1 MPRLAGVVALW
12 VGSAAI
18 LSALAAHVR
27 DWFVMTDELL
37 YERFA
42 ISVAQSGSPLP
53 RLHGELVP
61 SLSQLYPLLIA
72 PFFRDGSIPHDIQG
86 ARIAGAWIMS
96 SACIPAFLLARRVT
110 GRTAVAYVAA
120 ALAIWMPWI
129 LYSSFLLT
137 EVAAYPAFLWA
148 LLALQRALST
158 PSRGNDALA
167 VLGLALAYFAR
178 TQLAL
183 LVIVLPVAAVLVERR
198 AVIVRH
204 RLLATAYAALVVSA
218 IVLIALGRFSNLFGV
233 YGNTVGS
240 DVLPHGVGRWLLE
253 HAALLALGLGVVPFV
268 IGLAWLVAGVIRVPP
283 DRESAVFAALGALV
297 VPALIVQV
305 TVYDLHVGAQA
316 VFDRYLF
323 YAAPVVVIAFLR
335 ALLDERP
342 LRWWL
347 VVPAAIVCAGFAV
360 GAPPAFTWSQFP
372 MIAPDTPVSS
382 FFRPLSSALH
392 GVTATQA
399 VLAAGTAVAVV
410 AFALAPRRVMLLA
423 GVFLLVLPIGAA
435 YSFHRLFAVNGW
447 SLRPVTASEH
457 EQAWIDRVVG
467 PSPRVTTVPYP
478 ISSNYFSSQQRWRDV
493 EFWNK
498 SAARDAQVPGQ
509 GFLYTGTTFPKLE
522 FRYDPKTGTTSI
534 SPTRYVA
541 MSDKETRFRIS
552 GPAIGADGGVLLID
566 AGRRWHLDWVTSGL
580 YDDGWTKE
588 NVVARVRIFPAPGQR
603 VARLRTLTIAARAP
617 DNIPE
622 RAVTVTSNAGRW
634 HATTTN
640 TGTATGSLP
649 VCVPAHAWTEVRI
662 RTPDASWALGSIDSL
677 AHSFSSRRV
686 GIGIGEIALAD
697 EIGGPCMPRR
707 GFQ

>member
-1 MPRLAGVVALW
+1 VPRVAGLLSLW
-12 VGSAAI
+12 VASGAI

-72 PFFRDGSIPHDIQG
+72 PFFRDGSVPQDIHG
-86 ARIAGAWIMS
+86 ARIAGAWVMS

-110 GRTAVAYVAA
+110 RRTAIAYLAA
-120 ALAIWMPWI
+120 ALAVWMPWI

-137 EVAAYPAFLWA
+137 EVAAYPAFLWCV
-148 LLALQRALST
+148 LALQRALSE
-158 PSRGNDALA
+158 PSTGNDALA

-183 LVIVLPVAAVLVERR
+183 LVVVLPVAALLVDRR
-198 AVIVRH
+198 AVVARH
-204 RLLATAYAALVVSA
+204 RLLAAAYSVLVISA
-218 IVLIALGRFSNLFGV
+218 IALIALGRFSSLFGV

-253 HAALLALGLGVVPFV
+253 HAALLALGLGIVPFV
-268 IGLAWLVAGVIRVPP
+268 VGVAWLLANAVRAPLDQDSR
-283 DRESAVFAALGALV
+283 VFAALGALI

-305 TVYDLHVGAQA
+305 TIYDLHVGAEA

-323 YAAPVVVIAFLR
+323 YAAPLVVIAFLR

-347 VVPAAIVCAGFAV
+347 VVPAAVVCAGFAV
-360 GAPPAFTWSQFP
+360 GAPPAFMWSQFP
-372 MIAPDTPVSS
+372 TITPDSPVSS
-382 FFRPLSSALH
+382 FFRPLTSALH

-399 VLAAGTAVAVV
+399 VLAAGTAVAAV
-410 AFALAPRRVMLLA
+410 AFALAPRRLLVLA
-423 GVFLLVLPIGAA
+423 GAFLLVLPIGAA

-457 EQAWIDRVVG
+457 DQAWIDRVVG
-467 PSPRVTTVPYP
+467 SKPTVTMVPYP

-498 SAARDAQVPGQ
+498 SAAHDAQVPGE
-509 GFLYTGTTFPKLE
+509 GFLYTGTTFPKLD
-522 FRYDPKTGTTSI
+522 FGYDPATGATST

-541 MSDKETRFRIS
+541 MSDKETRFRVS
-552 GPAIGADGGVLLID
+552 GPAIGSGQDVLLID
-566 AGRRWHLDWVTSGL
+566 AGPRWRLDWATFGL

-588 NVVARVRIFPAPGQR
+588 HVVARVRVFPGPGQR
-603 VARLRTLTIAARAP
+603 VARLRTLTLAARAP

-622 RAVTVTSNAGRW
+622 RVVTATSNAGRW
-634 HATTTN
+634 QATTTN
-640 TGTATGSLP
+640 TATVTGSLP
-649 VCVPAHAWTEVRI
+649 VCVPPHGWTEVRI
-662 RTPDASWALGSIDSL
+662 RTPDASWALGSIDTLS
-677 AHSFSSRRV
+677 HSFTSRRV
-686 GIGIGEIALAD
+686 GVAIGEIALAD
-697 EIGGPCMPRR
+697 EIGGPCRP
-707 GFQ
+707 